1 VDEEVGAEKMTEQQ
15 IVKMKLIADMHKSV
29 LGNLEQEQQ
38 KQKKAC
44 ALRKGKK
51 MFPSLQ

>member
-1 VDEEVGAEKMTEQQ
+1 MGAEKMTEQL
-15 IVKMKLIADMHKSV
+15 IAKMKLIADMHKSV
-29 LGNLEQEQQ
+29 LGIPEQEQH

-44 ALRKGKK
+44 ALRKGTK

>member
-1 VDEEVGAEKMTEQQ
+1 MDEEVGAGKMTEQL
-15 IVKMKLIADMHKSV
+15 IAKMKLIADMHRSV
-29 LGNLEQEQQ
+29 LGNLEQAQQ
-38 KQKKAC
+38 KQKKVC